1 MKGGG
6 VENTI
11 IKKTKYQEAYRCEN
25 GHVTSMDSIA
35 FHGCCPKC
43 GSKNILIVTEFLG
56 KRICND

>member
-1 MKGGG
+1 M
-6 VENTI
+6 ENTI